1 MTSRHIFNR
10 VKPQLQ
16 VQSFNQESWK
26 IMVAGVC
33 LTVLVFSSWQIN
45 FLLSYFV
52 VLIHELGHSAIS
64 WLFGFPAI
72 PAFDFI
78 HGGGMSVWSPER
90 WFVLVWLVYVGF
102 GWLFYRYRHNSLTC
116 QCLWATVLL
125 YSLCAFTPLHT
136 ALRILMGHGFELIFA
151 GIFGYRGLSGFAC
164 RHAIERPLYL
174 MLSLFTIMY
183 ELRFISGLWFDTDA
197 RALYLQGKGGLI
209 NHDLVLVARDYLHVD
224 LTVVLGLLTF
234 ATLATPLITLVLYR
248 YRQWM
253 GYSLA
258 RLFSVR

>member
-1 MTSRHIFNR
+1 MSASVGCFTAIVTIAS
-10 VKPQLQ
+10 PA
-16 VQSFNQESWK
+16 S
-26 IMVAGVC
+26 VC
-33 LTVLVFSSWQIN
+33 GQRCCSIA
-45 FLLSYFV
+45 
-52 VLIHELGHSAIS
+52 SAPLPRCI
-64 WLFGFPAI
+64 
-72 PAFDFI
+72 
-78 HGGGMSVWSPER
+78 R
-90 WFVLVWLVYVGF
+90 
-102 GWLFYRYRHNSLTC
+102 RY
-116 QCLWATVLL
+116 
-125 YSLCAFTPLHT
+125 
-136 ALRILMGHGFELIFA
+136 ELIFA

-174 MLSLFTIMY
+174 MLSLFTIIY
-183 ELRFISGLWFDTDA
+183 ELRFISGLWFDTDI

-258 RLFSVR
+258 RLFSAR